1 VAASG
6 EQTVA
11 LVATEEDARKLMSMN
26 ETMIGDREDLPAGV
40 TLVSWQ
46 DDKVAIFDTSSTQV
60 DGVIHR
66 NYIVK

>member
-1 VAASG
+1 
-6 EQTVA
+6 
-11 LVATEEDARKLMSMN
+11 MSMTA
-26 ETMIGDREDLPAGV
+26 TMAGDREDLPAGA
-40 TLVSWQ
+40 TLISWQ